1 MELTYGSTPDSPE
14 SKCPFSD
21 ARSLLP
27 MLSNVL
33 AIIFDSCTGLP
44 ESSSGAS
51 SWAFSAD
58 EPSAP
63 LPSPIMLVMSNPWS
77 WICNGYS
84 ESVSSSTLAM

>member
-14 SKCPFSD
+14 SKYPFSD

-33 AIIFDSCTGLP
+33 AIIFDSCTGLS
-44 ESSSGAS
+44 ESVSDAS
-51 SWAFSAD
+51 PWDFSTD
-58 EPSAP
+58 EPSEP
-63 LPSPIMLVMSNPWS
+63 LPKPIMLAMSNPWS
-77 WICNGYS
+77 WICSGYS

>member
-14 SKCPFSD
+14 SKYSFSD

-33 AIIFDSCTGLP
+33 AIIFDSCTGLSESP
-44 ESSSGAS
+44 SEESSC
-51 SWAFSAD
+51 AFSDD

-63 LPSPIMLVMSNPWS
+63 LPSPIMLAMSNPWS
-77 WICNGYS
+77 WICSGYS